1 MNSCITKRYDDRII
15 INVHNMNRGSEWR
28 IWDLHV
34 HTPLSIENNY
44 GCADNEDG
52 WNKYITALEQL
63 PSDIKVLGIN
73 DYLFIDGYKKVKE
86 YKDAGRLSNI
96 ELLLPVV
103 EFRLAKFCGHKQF
116 KRINFHVIFSNEVSA
131 DIIQHQFL
139 NALSSRYTLS
149 PDCTQQW
156 GGVVTIDNLM
166 DLGRRI
172 TESVPEAQR
181 TKYGSPL
188 KEGFN
193 NLNLELSQITEILE
207 NAPQY
212 FKGQYITAIG
222 KTEWDEFKWDD
233 TSIAE
238 KKSIINQT
246 DIVFTAAESV
256 EKFNSAKA
264 KLQEQNVNSLLLDCS
279 DAHSFA
285 DALTKD
291 RLGNCKT
298 WIKAD
303 TTFDGLKQILFEPE
317 DRIRVCDSK
326 PEYKYDYDVIDKI
339 VLNSANTWHQT
350 IYLNQNLNSIIGG
363 RSTGKSTLL
372 ASLAAAF
379 NCTDDVDNKDYINQ
393 LRDSVHVYWRDGQ
406 ENREKYIEY
415 FPQNKISKVAEPQ
428 ETDKLLMDILLGKED
443 VKKEYEKHKSLL
455 ASQFS
460 TIQTNVA
467 LYFEKRRLYGEKM
480 QSIKG
485 VGDEKGIKN
494 EIVKLEKLRNEYQSR
509 LTHKKDVLDTYII
522 NSEEIGKKQAVKAL
536 LLKES
541 EALQLH
547 QLDSFVVKNRS
558 ITISELTSEHSE
570 KLAHSIE
577 SAIER
582 VNSEIHE
589 VLKLMLAENTKSL
602 SEIDAQIVE
611 IQSKPEFKE
620 GKHIFEANKSLTDII
635 KQLDELNKKLALI
648 TQETESA
655 KKIYDEY
662 KEIGRN
668 LLFLHLSYLD
678 RMNDIAFKMNLR
690 HDDVVL
696 TSSIVLKNSLY
707 ETLSECISLRS
718 AAMNELINDVVQ
730 AFKKQTK
737 VDIEECLKAILNK
750 ALRNEIPFKSGYNT
764 QSFMSKILS
773 ENWFG
778 LSLNVEYDGDNLK
791 DMSPGKRSFVV
802 LKLLLDFSDK
812 KSPIL
817 IDQPEDNL
825 DNRAIYSDLV
835 RYIRKKK
842 KDRQIILVTH
852 NPNIVVG
859 ADSEEVIVANQN
871 GKNAPNENGIKF
883 QYLYGS
889 LENTKNRMNDGAIP
903 MLDRC
908 GIREHVC
915 DILEGGENAF
925 KERENK
931 YGFHKI

>member
-1 MNSCITKRYDDRII
+1 MKNKLDNNNS
-15 INVHNMNRGSEWR
+15 MNRGSEWR

-44 GCADNEDG
+44 GCANDEEG

-73 DYLFIDGYKKVKE
+73 DYLFIDGYKKVKA
-86 YKDAGRLSNI
+86 YKDSGRLTNI

-116 KRINFHVIFSNEVSA
+116 KRINFHVIFSNEVPA
-131 DIIQHQFL
+131 DVIQSQFL
-139 NALSSRYTLS
+139 NALSSHYTLS
-149 PDCTQQW
+149 ADYALQW
-156 GGVVTIDNLM
+156 GGVVTKENLE

-172 TESVPEAQR
+172 IESVPEGQ
-181 TKYGSPL
+181 KHNYGSPL

-193 NLNLELSQITEILE
+193 NLNLELSQIITILD

-212 FKGQYITAIG
+212 FKGKYLTAIG

-238 KKSIINQT
+238 KKTIINQA
-246 DIVFTAAESV
+246 DIVFTAAESI
-256 EKFNSAKA
+256 EKFNSAKV

-279 DAHSFA
+279 DAHSFS
-285 DALTKD
+285 DSSTKD

-303 TTFDGLKQILFEPE
+303 PTFEGLKQILFEPE
-317 DRIRVCDSK
+317 DRVRICDSK
-326 PEYKYDYDVIDKI
+326 PEYKYDYDVIDR
-339 VLNSANTWHQT
+339 VELNSANTWHQT

-379 NCTDDVDNKDYINQ
+379 NCIDDVDNKEYINQ

-406 ENREKYIEY
+406 ENVDKYIEY

-443 VKKEYEKHKSLL
+443 VKIEYDRHKSLM
-455 ASQFS
+455 ASRFS
-460 TIQTNVA
+460 TIQANVA
-467 LYFEKRRLYGEKM
+467 LYFEKRRLYNEKK
-480 QSIKG
+480 QYIKG
-485 VGDEKGIKN
+485 IGDEKGIN
-494 EIVKLEKLRNEYQSR
+494 IEIKKLEKQRNEYQSK
-509 LTHKKDVLDTYII
+509 LTDKNEALTVYIKDA
-522 NSEEIGKKQAVKAL
+522 EEIRKQMMMKSL

-541 EALQLH
+541 EILKQH
-547 QLDSFVVKNRS
+547 QQDCFVVINNS
-558 ITISELTSEHSE
+558 ITLPDLVTEHSLELSRIIKSATE
-570 KLAHSIE
+570 KANTEVQKIITQILEKNTQSI
-577 SAIER
+577 
-582 VNSEIHE
+582 
-589 VLKLMLAENTKSL
+589 LK
-602 SEIDAQIVE
+602 IDAQIAE
-611 IQSKPEFKE
+611 IQSKSEYIE
-620 GKHIFEANKSLTDII
+620 GKQIFEANRTLTDII

-648 TQETESA
+648 TRETETA
-655 KKIYDEY
+655 QKLYEEF

-668 LLFLHLSYLD
+668 LLSMHISYLD
-678 RMNDIAFKMNLR
+678 AMNDIAFKMRLQYE
-690 HDDVVL
+690 DVL
-696 TSSIVLKNSLY
+696 LISDIILKPTLSNA
-707 ETLSECISLRS
+707 LSECISLRS
-718 AAMNELINDVVQ
+718 AAMNELIDNVVKG
-730 AFKKQTK
+730 FNKRTK
-737 VDIEECLKAILNK
+737 ADIEDCLKNLLNK
-750 ALRNEIPFKSGYNT
+750 ALRNEIPFKAGYDA
-764 QSFMSKILS
+764 QSFISKILS
-773 ENWFG
+773 ENWYG

-835 RYIRKKK
+835 KYIRKKK
-842 KDRQIILVTH
+842 KERQIILVTH

-859 ADSEEVIVANQN
+859 ADSEEVIIANQN
-871 GKNAPNENGIKF
+871 GKNSPNDNGIKF
-883 QYLYGS
+883 QYLCGS
-889 LENTKNRMNDGAIP
+889 LENSKDRINDAYSGARSASNSS
-903 MLDRC
+903 LKRS
-908 GIREHVC
+908 
-915 DILEGGENAF
+915 
-925 KERENK
+925 K
-931 YGFHKI
+931 

>member
-1 MNSCITKRYDDRII
+1 
-15 INVHNMNRGSEWR
+15 MNRGSEWR

-44 GCADNEDG
+44 GCANDEEG

-86 YKDAGRLSNI
+86 YKDSGRLPNI

-116 KRINFHVIFSNEVSA
+116 KRINFHVIFSDEVSA
-131 DIIQHQFL
+131 DVIQHQFL
-139 NALSSRYTLS
+139 NALSSQYTLS

-156 GGVVTIDNLM
+156 GGVVTRENLE

-172 TESVPEAQR
+172 INSVPNEQ
-181 TKYGSPL
+181 KHNYGSPL

-193 NLNLELSQITEILE
+193 NLNLELSQIITILN

-212 FKGQYITAIG
+212 FKGKYITAIG

-238 KKSIINQT
+238 KKTIINQA
-246 DIVFTAAESV
+246 DIVFTAAENIQ
-256 EKFNSAKA
+256 KFNNAKV
-264 KLQEQNVNSLLLDCS
+264 KLQEQHVNSLLLDCS

-285 DALTKD
+285 DASTKD
-291 RLGNCKT
+291 RLGNCNT

-303 TTFDGLKQILFEPE
+303 PTFEGLKQILFEPE
-317 DRIRVCDSK
+317 DRVCICDSK
-326 PEYKYDYDVIDKI
+326 PEYKYDYDVIDR
-339 VLNSANTWHQT
+339 VELNSANTWHQT

-372 ASLAAAF
+372 ASLAASF
-379 NCTDDVDNKDYINQ
+379 NCADDVDNKDYINQ
-393 LRDSVHVYWRDGQ
+393 LCDSVHVYWKDGQ
-406 ENREKYIEY
+406 ENGDKYIEY

-443 VKKEYEKHKSLL
+443 VKVEYDKHKSLL
-455 ASQFS
+455 ASRFS

-467 LYFEKRRLYGEKM
+467 LYFEKRRLYIEKK
-480 QSIKG
+480 QYIKG
-485 VGDEKGIKN
+485 IGDDKGIKI
-494 EIVKLEKLRNEYQSR
+494 EIAKLEKQRNEYQSR
-509 LTHKKDVLDTYII
+509 LTDKSDILNVYIKDA
-522 NSEEIGKKQAVKAL
+522 EEIRKKEMVKSL

-541 EALQLH
+541 EILKQH
-547 QLDSFVVKNRS
+547 QQDCFIVINNS
-558 ITISELTSEHSE
+558 INISDLTSEHSLELSQIIKSATE
-570 KLAHSIE
+570 KANTE
-577 SAIER
+577 VQEAI
-582 VNSEIHE
+582 
-589 VLKLMLAENTKSL
+589 
-602 SEIDAQIVE
+602 AQILVKNIQSISGIDVQIAE
-611 IQSKPEFKE
+611 IQSKDVYKE
-620 GKHIFEANKSLTDII
+620 GKQIFEANKSLTDII

-648 TQETESA
+648 TRETETSQ
-655 KKIYDEY
+655 KLHEEF

-668 LLFLHLSYLD
+668 LLSLHISYLD
-678 RMNDIAFKMNLR
+678 AMNDIAFKMRLQYE
-690 HDDVVL
+690 DVLL
-696 TSSIVLKNSLY
+696 TSSIVLKPTLNQA
-707 ETLSECISLRS
+707 LSECISLRS
-718 AAMNELINDVVQ
+718 AAMNDLIDSVVKG
-730 AFKKQTK
+730 FNKRTK
-737 VDIEECLKAILNK
+737 TDIEECLTNLLNK
-750 ALRNEIPFKSGYNT
+750 ALRNEIPFKAGYDA
-764 QSFMSKILS
+764 QSFISRILS

-812 KSPIL
+812 RSPIL

-825 DNRAIYSDLV
+825 DNRAIYTDLV
-835 RYIRKKK
+835 KYIRKKK
-842 KDRQIILVTH
+842 KERQIILVTH

-859 ADSEEVIVANQN
+859 ADSEEVIIANQN
-871 GKNAPNENGIKF
+871 GKNSPNENGIKF
-883 QYLYGS
+883 QYLCGS
-889 LENTKNRMNDGAIP
+889 LENSKDRINDETMPI
-903 MLDRC
+903 LDRC

-915 DILEGGENAF
+915 DILEGGKNAF
-925 KERENK
+925 MDREHK
-931 YGFHKI
+931 YGFYKI

>member
-1 MNSCITKRYDDRII
+1 
-15 INVHNMNRGSEWR
+15 MNRGSEWR

-44 GCADNEDG
+44 GCANDEEG

-86 YKDAGRLSNI
+86 YKDSGRLSNI

-103 EFRLAKFCGHKQF
+103 EFRLSKFCGHRQF
-116 KRINFHVIFSNEVSA
+116 KRINFHVIFSNEVSS
-131 DIIQHQFL
+131 DVIQHQFL
-139 NALSSRYTLS
+139 NALNSHYTLS
-149 PDCTQQW
+149 SDCTQQW
-156 GGVVTIDNLM
+156 GGVPTMENLE

-172 TESVPEAQR
+172 INSVPEGQR
-181 TKYGSPL
+181 KNYGSPL

-193 NLNLELSQITEILE
+193 NLNLDSSQIIKVLE

-212 FKGQYITAIG
+212 FKGKYLTAIG
-222 KTEWDEFKWDD
+222 KTEWDDFKWDD

-238 KKSIINQT
+238 KKTIINQA

-256 EKFNSAKA
+256 EKFNNAKA

-285 DALTKD
+285 DVSTKD

-298 WIKAD
+298 WIKSD
-303 TTFDGLKQILFEPE
+303 PTFEGLKQILFEPE
-317 DRIRVCDSK
+317 DRVCICDSK
-326 PEYKYDYDVIDKI
+326 PEYKYDYDVIDRI
-339 VLNSANTWHQT
+339 ELNSANIWHQT

-372 ASLAAAF
+372 ASIAAAF
-379 NCTDDVDNKDYINQ
+379 NCTDDVDNRDYIHQ

-406 ENREKYIEY
+406 ENGDKYIEY

-443 VKKEYEKHKSLL
+443 VKIEYEKHKSLL
-455 ASQFS
+455 ASRFS

-467 LYFEKRRLYGEKM
+467 LYFEKRRLYREKI
-480 QSIKG
+480 QYIKG
-485 VGDEKGIKN
+485 IGDDKGIRM
-494 EIVKLEKLRNEYQSR
+494 EIKKLEDLRNDYQSK
-509 LTHKKDVLDTYII
+509 LTDKKELLDTYI
-522 NSEEIGKKQAVKAL
+522 NNVEEIRKKQLEKSL

-541 EALQLH
+541 DALKLREQ
-547 QLDSFVVKNRS
+547 DSFIVLNRS
-558 ITISELTSEHSE
+558 ISISDLTSEHSS
-570 KLAHSIE
+570 KLAQSIK
-577 SAIER
+577 SIIDKA
-582 VNSEIHE
+582 NSEVQETIRQI
-589 VLKLMLAENTKSL
+589 LTNNTHTI
-602 SEIDAQIVE
+602 SEIDTQIIN
-611 IQSKPEFKE
+611 IQSRPAYKE
-620 GKHIFEANKSLTDII
+620 GKQIFEANKSLTDVI

-648 TQETESA
+648 TRETEVA
-655 KKIYDEY
+655 QKIRDEF
-662 KEIGRN
+662 KELGQN
-668 LLFLHLSYLD
+668 LLSLHCSYLD
-678 RMNDIAFKMNLR
+678 AMNNIAFKMRLQYE
-690 HDDVVL
+690 DVRL
-696 TSSIVLKNSLY
+696 TSAIVLKPNFSQA
-707 ETLSECISLRS
+707 LSECISLRS
-718 AAMNELINDVVQ
+718 VAMNELIDNVVKG
-730 AFKKQTK
+730 FNKQNKT
-737 VDIEECLKAILNK
+737 DIENSLKDILNK
-750 ALRNEIPFKSGYNT
+750 ALRNEIPFKAGYDA

-778 LSLNVEYDGDNLK
+778 LSLNVEYDGDNLR

-859 ADSEEVIVANQN
+859 ADSEEVIIANQN

-883 QYLYGS
+883 QYLCGS
-889 LENTKNRMNDGAIP
+889 LENSKDRISDETIP
-903 MLDRC
+903 MLNRC
-908 GIREHVC
+908 GVREHVC

-931 YGFHKI
+931 YGFFKI

>member
-1 MNSCITKRYDDRII
+1 MN
-15 INVHNMNRGSEWR
+15 NNMNRGSEWR

-34 HTPLSIENNY
+34 HTPLSIENSY
-44 GCADNEDG
+44 GCANDEEG

-86 YKDAGRLSNI
+86 YKDSGRLSNI

-131 DIIQHQFL
+131 DVIQYQFL
-139 NALSSRYTLS
+139 NALSSHYTLS
-149 PDCTQQW
+149 ADCTQQW
-156 GGVVTIDNLM
+156 GGVVTMENLE

-172 TESVPEAQR
+172 INSVPEEQ
-181 TKYGSPL
+181 KHNYSSPL

-193 NLNLELSQITEILE
+193 NLNLELSQIITILN

-212 FKGQYITAIG
+212 FKGKYLTAIG
-222 KTEWDEFKWDD
+222 KTEWDELKWDD

-238 KKSIINQT
+238 KKTIINQA
-246 DIVFTAAESV
+246 DIVFTAAENI
-256 EKFNSAKA
+256 EKFNNAKL

-285 DALTKD
+285 NAFTKD

-303 TTFDGLKQILFEPE
+303 PTFEGLKQILFEPE
-317 DRIRVCDSK
+317 DRVRICDSK
-326 PEYKYDYDVIDKI
+326 PEYKYDYDVIDR
-339 VLNSANTWHQT
+339 VELNSANTWHQT

-372 ASLAAAF
+372 ASIAASF
-379 NCTDDVDNKDYINQ
+379 NCTEDVENKDYINK
-393 LRDSVHVYWRDGQ
+393 LHDSVHVYWRDGQ
-406 ENREKYIEY
+406 ENGDKYIEY

-428 ETDKLLMDILLGKED
+428 ETDKLLMEILLGKED
-443 VKKEYEKHKSLL
+443 VKIEYDKHKSLL
-455 ASQFS
+455 ASRFS
-460 TIQTNVA
+460 TIQANVA
-467 LYFEKRRLYGEKM
+467 LYFEKRRLYSEKK
-480 QSIKG
+480 QYIKG
-485 VGDEKGIKN
+485 IGDDKGIKM
-494 EIVKLEKLRNEYQSR
+494 EINKLENQRNEYQSK
-509 LTHKKDVLDTYII
+509 LTEKKELLDAYIKDA
-522 NSEEIGKKQAVKAL
+522 EEIGKRHLEKAM

-541 EALQLH
+541 EALKLH
-547 QLDSFVVKNRS
+547 QQDSFIVANRS
-558 ITISELTSEHSE
+558 ISISELTSENSLI
-570 KLAHSIE
+570 LAKSIK
-577 SAIER
+577 SNIEQA
-582 VNSEIHE
+582 NSEVQETIRQI
-589 VLKLMLAENTKSL
+589 LASNTL
-602 SEIDAQIVE
+602 SISKIEAQIVG
-611 IQSKPEFKE
+611 IQSKPSYKE
-620 GKHIFEANKSLTDII
+620 GKLIFDANKSLTEII
-635 KQLDELNKKLALI
+635 TQLDELNKKLALI
-648 TQETESA
+648 KRETEA
-655 KKIYDEY
+655 AQKIYDEF
-662 KEIGRN
+662 KELGRS
-668 LLFLHLSYLD
+668 LLSMHISYLD
-678 RMNDIAFKMNLR
+678 AMNNIAFKMRLQYE
-690 HDDVVL
+690 DVLL
-696 TSSIVLKNSLY
+696 TSAIVLKPNLSQA
-707 ETLSECISLRS
+707 LSECISLRS
-718 AAMNELINDVVQ
+718 SAMNELIDNVV
-730 AFKKQTK
+730 KGYNKQSKT
-737 VDIEECLKAILNK
+737 DIEECLKGVLNK
-750 ALRNEIPFKSGYNT
+750 ALRNEIMFKAGYDA

-842 KDRQIILVTH
+842 RDRQIILVTH

-859 ADSEEVIVANQN
+859 ADSEEVIIANQN

-883 QYLYGS
+883 QYLCGS
-889 LENTKNRMNDGAIP
+889 LENSKDRINNETIS

-931 YGFHKI
+931 YGFYKI

>member
-1 MNSCITKRYDDRII
+1 
-15 INVHNMNRGSEWR
+15 MNRGSEWR

-44 GCADNEDG
+44 GCTNDEEG

-73 DYLFIDGYKKVKE
+73 DYLFIDGYKKVKA
-86 YKDAGRLSNI
+86 YKDSGRLSNI

-116 KRINFHVIFSNEVSA
+116 KRINFHVIFSDDVPA

-139 NALSSRYTLS
+139 NALSSHYTLS

-156 GGVVTIDNLM
+156 GGVVTIENLE
-166 DLGRRI
+166 DLGNRI
-172 TESVPEAQR
+172 INSVPKEQ
-181 TKYGSPL
+181 KNNYGSPL

-193 NLNLELSQITEILE
+193 NLNLELSQILTTL
-207 NAPQY
+207 NSAPQY
-212 FKGQYITAIG
+212 FKGKYITAIG

-238 KKSIINQT
+238 KKSIINQA

-256 EKFNSAKA
+256 EKFNNAKA

-285 DALTKD
+285 DASTKD
-291 RLGNCKT
+291 RLGNCRT

-303 TTFDGLKQILFEPE
+303 PTFEGLKQILFEPE
-317 DRIRVCDSK
+317 DRIRICDSK
-326 PEYKYDYDVIDKI
+326 PEYKYDYDVIDRI
-339 VLNSANTWHQT
+339 ELNSANTWHQI
-350 IYLNQNLNSIIGG
+350 IYFNQNLNSIIGG

-379 NCTDDVDNKDYINQ
+379 NCTDDVDNKDYIYQ

-406 ENREKYIEY
+406 ENGDKYIEY

-443 VKKEYEKHKSLL
+443 VKVEYEKHKSLL
-455 ASQFS
+455 ASRFS
-460 TIQTNVA
+460 TIQANVA
-467 LYFEKRRLYGEKM
+467 LYFEKRRLYREKI
-480 QSIKG
+480 QYIKG
-485 VGDEKGIKN
+485 IGDDKGIRM
-494 EIVKLEKLRNEYQSR
+494 EIKKLENQRNDYQSK
-509 LTHKKDVLDTYII
+509 LTDKKELLDTYIKDV
-522 NSEEIGKKQAVKAL
+522 EEIRKKQLEKTM

-541 EALQLH
+541 EALKLREQDRFIVL
-547 QLDSFVVKNRS
+547 NRS
-558 ITISELTSEHSE
+558 ISISDLTSEHSSKLTQSIKSIIE
-570 KLAHSIE
+570 KANSEVQETIRQILTNNTHSI
-577 SAIER
+577 
-582 VNSEIHE
+582 
-589 VLKLMLAENTKSL
+589 
-602 SEIDAQIVE
+602 SEIDTQITN
-611 IQSKPEFKE
+611 IQSKPAYKE
-620 GKHIFEANKSLTDII
+620 GKQIFEANKSLTDVI
-635 KQLDELNKKLALI
+635 KQLDELNKKLSLI
-648 TQETESA
+648 TRETEVA
-655 KKIYDEY
+655 QKIHDEF
-662 KEIGRN
+662 KELGQN
-668 LLFLHLSYLD
+668 LLSLHCSYLD
-678 RMNDIAFKMNLR
+678 AMNNIAFKMRLQYE
-690 HDDVVL
+690 DVLL
-696 TSSIVLKNSLY
+696 TSAIVLKPNFSQAL
-707 ETLSECISLRS
+707 TECISLRS
-718 AAMNELINDVVQ
+718 VAMNDLIDNVVKG
-730 AFKKQTK
+730 FNKQNKT
-737 VDIEECLKAILNK
+737 DIEKSLKDILNK
-750 ALRNEIPFKSGYNT
+750 ALRNEIPFKAGYDA
-764 QSFMSKILS
+764 QSFMSRILS

-778 LSLNVEYDGDNLK
+778 LSLNVEYDGDNLR

-859 ADSEEVIVANQN
+859 ADSEEVIIANQN

-883 QYLYGS
+883 QYLCGS
-889 LENTKNRMNDGAIP
+889 LENSKERMSDETIP
-903 MLDRC
+903 MLERC
-908 GIREHVC
+908 GVREHVC

-931 YGFHKI
+931 YGFYKI

>member
-1 MNSCITKRYDDRII
+1 
-15 INVHNMNRGSEWR
+15 MNRGSEWR

-44 GCADNEDG
+44 GCANDEEG

-73 DYLFIDGYKKVKE
+73 DYLFIDGYKKVKA
-86 YKDAGRLSNI
+86 YKDSGRLTNI

-116 KRINFHVIFSNEVSA
+116 KRINFHVIFSNEVPA
-131 DIIQHQFL
+131 DVIQSQFL
-139 NALSSRYTLS
+139 NALSSHYTLS
-149 PDCTQQW
+149 ADCALQW
-156 GGVVTIDNLM
+156 GGVVTKENLE

-172 TESVPEAQR
+172 IESVPEGQ
-181 TKYGSPL
+181 KHNYGSPL

-193 NLNLELSQITEILE
+193 NLNLELSQIITILD

-212 FKGQYITAIG
+212 FKGKYLTAIG

-238 KKSIINQT
+238 KKTIINQA
-246 DIVFTAAESV
+246 DIVFTAAESI
-256 EKFNSAKA
+256 EKFNSAKV

-279 DAHSFA
+279 DAHSFS
-285 DALTKD
+285 DSSTKD

-303 TTFDGLKQILFEPE
+303 PTFEGLKQILFEPE
-317 DRIRVCDSK
+317 DRVRICDSK
-326 PEYKYDYDVIDKI
+326 PEYKYDYDVIDR
-339 VLNSANTWHQT
+339 VELNSANTWHQT

-379 NCTDDVDNKDYINQ
+379 NCIDDVDNKEYINQ

-406 ENREKYIEY
+406 ENVDKYIEY

-443 VKKEYEKHKSLL
+443 VKIEYDRHKSLM
-455 ASQFS
+455 ASRFS
-460 TIQTNVA
+460 TIQANVA
-467 LYFEKRRLYGEKM
+467 LYFEKRRLYSEKK
-480 QSIKG
+480 QYIKG
-485 VGDEKGIKN
+485 IGDEKGIN
-494 EIVKLEKLRNEYQSR
+494 IEIKKLEKQRNEYQSK
-509 LTHKKDVLDTYII
+509 LTDKNEALTVYIKDA
-522 NSEEIGKKQAVKAL
+522 EEIRKQMMMKSL

-541 EALQLH
+541 EILKQH
-547 QLDSFVVKNRS
+547 QQDCFVVINNS
-558 ITISELTSEHSE
+558 ITLPDLVTEHSFELSRIIKSATE
-570 KLAHSIE
+570 KANTEVQKIITQILEKNTQSI
-577 SAIER
+577 
-582 VNSEIHE
+582 
-589 VLKLMLAENTKSL
+589 LK
-602 SEIDAQIVE
+602 IDAQIAE
-611 IQSKPEFKE
+611 IQSKSEYIE
-620 GKHIFEANKSLTDII
+620 GKQIFEANRTLTDII

-648 TQETESA
+648 TRETETA
-655 KKIYDEY
+655 QKLYEEF

-668 LLFLHLSYLD
+668 LLSMHISYLD
-678 RMNDIAFKMNLR
+678 AMNDIAFKMRLQYE
-690 HDDVVL
+690 DVL
-696 TSSIVLKNSLY
+696 LISDIILKPTLSNA
-707 ETLSECISLRS
+707 LSECISLRS
-718 AAMNELINDVVQ
+718 AAMNELIDNVVKG
-730 AFKKQTK
+730 FNKRTK
-737 VDIEECLKAILNK
+737 ADIEDCLKNLLNK
-750 ALRNEIPFKSGYNT
+750 ALRNEIPFKAGYDA
-764 QSFMSKILS
+764 QSFISKILS
-773 ENWFG
+773 ENWYG

-835 RYIRKKK
+835 KYIRKKK
-842 KDRQIILVTH
+842 KERQIILVTH

-859 ADSEEVIVANQN
+859 ADSEEVIIANQN
-871 GKNAPNENGIKF
+871 GKNSPNDNGIKF
-883 QYLYGS
+883 QYLCGS
-889 LENTKNRMNDGAIP
+889 LENSKDRINDETKPI
-903 MLDRC
+903 LDRC
-908 GIREHVC
+908 GVREHVC
-915 DILEGGENAF
+915 DILEGGKNAF
-925 KERENK
+925 MDREHK
-931 YGFHKI
+931 YGFNKI

>member
-1 MNSCITKRYDDRII
+1 
-15 INVHNMNRGSEWR
+15 MNRGSEWR

-44 GCADNEDG
+44 GCANDEEG

-86 YKDAGRLSNI
+86 YKDSGRLSNI

-103 EFRLAKFCGHKQF
+103 EFRLSKFCGHRQF
-116 KRINFHVIFSNEVSA
+116 KRINFHVIFSNEVSS
-131 DIIQHQFL
+131 DVIQHQFL
-139 NALSSRYTLS
+139 NALNSHYTLS
-149 PDCTQQW
+149 SDCTQQW
-156 GGVVTIDNLM
+156 GGVPTMENLE

-172 TESVPEAQR
+172 INSVPEGQR
-181 TKYGSPL
+181 KNYGSPL

-193 NLNLELSQITEILE
+193 NLNLDSSQIIKVLE

-212 FKGQYITAIG
+212 FKGKYLTAIG
-222 KTEWDEFKWDD
+222 KTEWDDFKWDD

-238 KKSIINQT
+238 KKTIINQA

-256 EKFNSAKA
+256 EKFNNAKA

-285 DALTKD
+285 DVSTKD

-298 WIKAD
+298 WIKSD
-303 TTFDGLKQILFEPE
+303 PTFEGLKQILFEPE
-317 DRIRVCDSK
+317 DRVCICDSK
-326 PEYKYDYDVIDKI
+326 PEYKYDYDVIDRI
-339 VLNSANTWHQT
+339 ELNSANIWHQT

-372 ASLAAAF
+372 ASIAAAF
-379 NCTDDVDNKDYINQ
+379 NCTDDVDNRDYIHQ

-406 ENREKYIEY
+406 ENGDKYIEY

-443 VKKEYEKHKSLL
+443 VKIEYEKHKSLL
-455 ASQFS
+455 ASRFS

-467 LYFEKRRLYGEKM
+467 LYFEKRRLYREKI
-480 QSIKG
+480 QYIKG
-485 VGDEKGIKN
+485 IGDDKGIRM
-494 EIVKLEKLRNEYQSR
+494 EIKKLEDLRNDYQSK
-509 LTHKKDVLDTYII
+509 LTDKKELLDTYI
-522 NSEEIGKKQAVKAL
+522 NNVDEIRKKQLEKSL

-541 EALQLH
+541 DALKLREQ
-547 QLDSFVVKNRS
+547 DSFIVLNRS
-558 ITISELTSEHSE
+558 ISISDLTSEHSS
-570 KLAHSIE
+570 KLAQSIK
-577 SAIER
+577 SIINKA
-582 VNSEIHE
+582 NSEVQETIRQI
-589 VLKLMLAENTKSL
+589 LTNNTHTI
-602 SEIDAQIVE
+602 SEIDTQIIN
-611 IQSKPEFKE
+611 IQSRPAYKE
-620 GKHIFEANKSLTDII
+620 GKQIFEANKSLTDVI

-648 TQETESA
+648 TRETEVA
-655 KKIYDEY
+655 QKIRDEF
-662 KEIGRN
+662 KELGQN
-668 LLFLHLSYLD
+668 LLSLHCSYLD
-678 RMNDIAFKMNLR
+678 AMNNIAFKMRLQYE
-690 HDDVVL
+690 DVRL
-696 TSSIVLKNSLY
+696 TSAIVLKPNFSQA
-707 ETLSECISLRS
+707 LSECISLRS
-718 AAMNELINDVVQ
+718 VAMNELIDNVVKG
-730 AFKKQTK
+730 FNKQNKT
-737 VDIEECLKAILNK
+737 DIENSLKDILNK
-750 ALRNEIPFKSGYNT
+750 ALRNEIPFKAGYDA
-764 QSFMSKILS
+764 QSFMSRILS

-778 LSLNVEYDGDNLK
+778 LSLNVEYDGDNLR

-859 ADSEEVIVANQN
+859 ADSEEVIIANQN

-883 QYLYGS
+883 QYLCGS
-889 LENTKNRMNDGAIP
+889 LENSKDRISDETIP
-903 MLDRC
+903 MLNRC
-908 GIREHVC
+908 GVREHVC

-931 YGFHKI
+931 YGFFKI

>member
-1 MNSCITKRYDDRII
+1 MKNKLDNNNS
-15 INVHNMNRGSEWR
+15 MNRGSEWR

-44 GCADNEDG
+44 GCANDEEG

-73 DYLFIDGYKKVKE
+73 DYLFIDGYKKVKA
-86 YKDAGRLSNI
+86 YKDSGRLTNI

-116 KRINFHVIFSNEVSA
+116 KRINFHVIFSNEVPA
-131 DIIQHQFL
+131 DVIQSQFL
-139 NALSSRYTLS
+139 NALSSHYTLS
-149 PDCTQQW
+149 ADCALQW
-156 GGVVTIDNLM
+156 GGVVTKENLE

-172 TESVPEAQR
+172 IESVPEGQ
-181 TKYGSPL
+181 KHNYGSPL

-193 NLNLELSQITEILE
+193 NLNLELSQIITILN

-212 FKGQYITAIG
+212 FKGKYLTAIG

-238 KKSIINQT
+238 KKTIINQA
-246 DIVFTAAESV
+246 DIVFTAAESI
-256 EKFNSAKA
+256 EKFNSAKV

-279 DAHSFA
+279 DAHSFS
-285 DALTKD
+285 DSSTKD

-303 TTFDGLKQILFEPE
+303 LTFEGLKQILFEPE
-317 DRIRVCDSK
+317 DRVRICDSK
-326 PEYKYDYDVIDKI
+326 PEYKYDYDVIDR
-339 VLNSANTWHQT
+339 VELNSANTWHQT

-379 NCTDDVDNKDYINQ
+379 NCIDNVDNKEYINQ

-406 ENREKYIEY
+406 ENVDKYIEY

-443 VKKEYEKHKSLL
+443 VKIEYDRHKSLM
-455 ASQFS
+455 ASRFS
-460 TIQTNVA
+460 TIQANVA
-467 LYFEKRRLYGEKM
+467 LYFEKRRLYSEKK
-480 QSIKG
+480 QYIKG
-485 VGDEKGIKN
+485 VGDEKGIN
-494 EIVKLEKLRNEYQSR
+494 IEIKKLEKQRNEYQSK
-509 LTHKKDVLDTYII
+509 LTDKNEALTVYIKDA
-522 NSEEIGKKQAVKAL
+522 EEIRKQMMMKSL

-541 EALQLH
+541 EILKQH
-547 QLDSFVVKNRS
+547 QQDCFVVINNS
-558 ITISELTSEHSE
+558 ITLPDLVTEHSLELSRIIKSATE
-570 KLAHSIE
+570 KANTEVQKIITQILEKNTQSI
-577 SAIER
+577 
-582 VNSEIHE
+582 
-589 VLKLMLAENTKSL
+589 LK
-602 SEIDAQIVE
+602 IDAQIAE
-611 IQSKPEFKE
+611 IQSKSEYIE
-620 GKHIFEANKSLTDII
+620 GKQIFEANRTLTDII

-648 TQETESA
+648 TRETETA
-655 KKIYDEY
+655 QKLYEEF

-668 LLFLHLSYLD
+668 LLSMHISYLD
-678 RMNDIAFKMNLR
+678 AMNDIAFKMRLQYE
-690 HDDVVL
+690 DVL
-696 TSSIVLKNSLY
+696 LISDIILKPTLSNA
-707 ETLSECISLRS
+707 LSECISLRS
-718 AAMNELINDVVQ
+718 AAMNELIDNVVKG
-730 AFKKQTK
+730 FNKRTK
-737 VDIEECLKAILNK
+737 ADIEDCLKNLLNK
-750 ALRNEIPFKSGYNT
+750 ALRNEIPFKAGYDA
-764 QSFMSKILS
+764 QSFISKILS
-773 ENWFG
+773 ENWYG

-835 RYIRKKK
+835 KYIRKKK
-842 KDRQIILVTH
+842 KERQIILVTH

-859 ADSEEVIVANQN
+859 ADSEEVIIANQN
-871 GKNAPNENGIKF
+871 GKNSPNDNGIKF
-883 QYLYGS
+883 QYLCGS
-889 LENTKNRMNDGAIP
+889 LENSKDRINDETKPI
-903 MLDRC
+903 LDRC
-908 GIREHVC
+908 GVREHVC
-915 DILEGGENAF
+915 DILEGGKNAF
-925 KERENK
+925 MDREHK
-931 YGFHKI
+931 YGFNKI